1 MSAAILIRHEGSG
14 AVRNVV
20 QLFGL
25 ALFALSAAAAAADD
39 DAKSAIEA
47 RYQRERAACDSGPP
61 SVDRT
66 ACLRDAAAARDE
78 ARRGLLNG
86 ARNGYDQNA
95 LARCE
100 ALPPEERDNCRRR
113 ARGEGE
119 TRGSVSEG
127 GVFREYREL
136 TIEEPAPSNG
146 KDGEPLNRGKP

>member
-1 MSAAILIRHEGSG
+1 MRAALQIGHGGSG
-14 AVRNVV
+14 IVRSVV
-20 QLFGL
+20 QLSGI
-25 ALFALSAAAAAADD
+25 ALFGICASVIAADG
-39 DAKSAIEA
+39 DAREAIEA
-47 RYQRERAACDSGPP
+47 RYQRERAACDSAPP
-61 SVDRT
+61 SRDRA

-78 ARRGLLNG
+78 ARRGLLNEAPG
-86 ARNGYDQNA
+86 SYEQNA

-136 TIEEPAPSNG
+136 TIGEPAPP
-146 KDGEPLNRGKP
+146 DAPAGKP